1 MPASTLLRELF
12 HLMIINSLYQVW
24 NTVEEN
30 VQVIHHTSR
39 EYNKVE
45 SSCKNED
52 GGTPELNLTMAFN
65 HAANLVKATA
75 LMCDLH
81 NFGGWQALK

>member
-1 MPASTLLRELF
+1 MPASTSLRELF
-12 HLMIINSLYQVW
+12 HLIIINSLYQVW

-45 SSCKNED
+45 SSCENED

-65 HAANLVKATA
+65 HAANL
-75 LMCDLH
+75 MCSKKLVGH
-81 NFGGWQALK
+81 FNTVSGLW